1 MSNPANAIPKKA
13 AYYQDCAFRSGQ
25 LPVQRDQLQEMN
37 RSRLGRS
44 AGMRLPWGNARD
56 LVPSDI
62 LSVAS
67 PEVSGRIE
75 KHRDAVK
82 ESKFQQEL
90 SHECIR
96 YTPLTYLTRSI
107 SFLNGLSKI
116 WLLIG
121 VVVFFFM
128 YMLEADLG
136 SHETWLA
143 VLWALWGVALIF
155 LVAPSSLW
163 LLSILMLRVFPRWTV
178 RAGRGPDWELNR
190 RTGMVT
196 IWNYPRKIPL
206 RPRDE
211 PTVTEAPFYEF
222 DGWACGSMDRG
233 GPFFYFVL
241 SHRYQKLEAYFDEFI
256 SRCYGR
262 PKEVYG
268 LWDFI
273 QNYMDITKPLP
284 DIPMLEAYRHL
295 DPVTARY
302 DEENGRPERYWR
314 DMDKRIFK
322 KELKEMSRRVWDI
335 DTEQRANLMAE
346 KVRYAT

>member
-1 MSNPANAIPKKA
+1 MP
-13 AYYQDCAFRSGQ
+13 
-25 LPVQRDQLQEMN
+25 DQEDQQQEMN
-37 RSRLGRS
+37 RSRLGQS
-44 AGMRLPWGNARD
+44 AGMRLPWGNTRE
-56 LVPSDI
+56 LVPSDV
-62 LSVAS
+62 LSRSA
-67 PEVSGRIE
+67 PGALCNDGRHDRGIE
-75 KHRDAVK
+75 R
-82 ESKFQQEL
+82 QGEL

-96 YTPLTYLTRSI
+96 YAPLSHLTNFIRFFNKLALFCVPLLLFLLSFAYWVVRSFSMYDKAWPTI
-107 SFLNGLSKI
+107 QQELWEVAIVFLAVPSSI
-116 WLLIG
+116 WL
-121 VVVFFFM
+121 V
-128 YMLEADLG
+128 
-136 SHETWLA
+136 ST
-143 VLWALWGVALIF
+143 
-155 LVAPSSLW
+155 
-163 LLSILMLRVFPRWTV
+163 LMLRLFPRWTV
-178 RAGRGPDWELNR
+178 RAGRGPHWELNR

-314 DMDKRIFK
+314 DMDKKIFK